1 MATTIR
7 LAPLVAILSLASC
20 GGGGDSSSGGGVEGA
35 IADCYY
41 IPAGDVYFAWAG
53 GTGPR
58 VIETY
63 EDSTCSAPGTGIRE
77 LVAVAANETQ
87 AIERCEAPSPDTF
100 ETVPALDDPNSFYE
114 CD

>member
-1 MATTIR
+1 MKCIMP
-7 LAPLVAILSLASC
+7 LAALLGMTAC
-20 GGGGDSSSGGGVEGA
+20 G
-35 IADCYY
+35 
-41 IPAGDVYFAWAG
+41 G

-77 LVAVAANETQ
+77 LIAVAANESQ
-87 AIERCEAPSPDTF
+87 AVERCGAPSPRAF
-100 ETVPALDDPNSFYE
+100 ETVPALDDPKSFYE